1 MKETN
6 LELEGKVI
14 SELAKN
20 YGFNKALGIHNSFIN
35 KHFNK
40 YYLQATAEIR
50 ERLQTIDDYQ
60 SHQATMLE
68 RYASLYYGANK
79 K

>member
-14 SELAKN
+14 SYLAKN
-20 YGFNKALGIHNSFIN
+20 YGLNKALGIHNNFVN

-40 YYLQATAEIR
+40 YYLQANAEVR
-50 ERLQTIDDYQ
+50 ERLQTIGDYQ
-60 SHQATMLE
+60 SHQAMMFE
-68 RYASLYYGANK
+68 RYASLYYGVRR
-79 K
+79 